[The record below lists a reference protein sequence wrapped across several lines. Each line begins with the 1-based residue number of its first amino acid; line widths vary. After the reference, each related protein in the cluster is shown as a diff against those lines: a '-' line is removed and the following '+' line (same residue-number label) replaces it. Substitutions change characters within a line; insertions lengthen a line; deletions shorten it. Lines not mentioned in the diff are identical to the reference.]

1 MALKSISRREV
12 LKSLSVGAF
21 AGSVLRAIPSEAAE
35 HAHSMVAEEKKRA
48 SGSYT
53 PKFFSAQQYKTLQ
66 ALCQAIIPADG
77 DSGGAME
84 AGAPEFIDLLT
95 TENPDFQL
103 GLGGG
108 LMWLD
113 SACTDRYGHVYL
125 ECAPQEQKEMLD
137 LISYKK

>member
-66 ALCQAIIPADG
+66 ALC
-77 DSGGAME
+77 
-84 AGAPEFIDLLT
+84 
-95 TENPDFQL
+95 
-103 GLGGG
+103 
-108 LMWLD
+108 
-113 SACTDRYGHVYL
+113 
-125 ECAPQEQKEMLD
+125 
-137 LISYKK
+137 